1 MVTVMS
7 QILQVFIVNE
17 KSPLTNV
24 VSISAGVGGVTVKG
38 QGSLASRNVDLLVIG
53 SSLDENALGG
63 GGGGGK
69 GVDGSLD
76 SSILGASCRLAD
88 DKSTGW
94 SSGTAGGQRQA
105 DVQKNRSKVFEQHDY
120 LFEG

>member
-1 MVTVMS
+1 MVTVMN
-7 QILQVFIVNE
+7 QILQDFVVNE
-17 KSPLTNV
+17 AFPLTDV
-24 VSISAGVGGVTVKG
+24 VSISAGVGGVSVEG
-38 QGSLASRNVDLLVIG
+38 QGSLARRNVDLLVIG

-69 GVDGSLD
+69 GVDGSLNG
-76 SSILGASCRLAD
+76 SVLGASCRLAD

-120 LFEG
+120 LLEG